1 MTSFYLY
8 KKVKHVFNSLIH
20 QLKDRL
26 MSLHQDLDSELHHA
40 AVVVIIFGHTIKE
53 LS

>member
-1 MTSFYLY
+1 MILDMVYG
-8 KKVKHVFNSLIH
+8 
-20 QLKDRL
+20 
-26 MSLHQDLDSELHHA
+26 DSELHHA